1 MPEAVKAEF
10 RFLAYRISDF
20 SFTLQEGVKDFET
33 SMKMDP
39 NLEHARSDDGCHVG
53 ILSLSARIR
62 GRKGK
67 KVVLKL
73 DTTIKGKFEAPGSME
88 AEIFES
94 FCFTNGTATLIPLLR
109 ATIMTFSSQAGMNP
123 PIRIPLINVP
133 KTFSRDDKV
142 EDKSQ
147 CEE

>member
-20 SFTLQEGVKDFET
+20 SFALQEGVKDIEA
-33 SMKMDP
+33 SLQLDP
-39 NLEHARSDDGCHVG
+39 NLEYSRSDDGCHVG
-53 ILSLSARIR
+53 VLSLSAKIR
-62 GRKGK
+62 RRKGK

-73 DTTIKGKFEAPGSME
+73 DATIKGKFEAPESME
-88 AEIFES
+88 AETFES
-94 FCFTNGTATLIPLLR
+94 FCYNNGTATLIPLLR
-109 ATIMTFSSQAGMNP
+109 ATIMSFSSQAGMNP

-133 KTFSRDDKV
+133 KTFSRNDKA

-147 CEE
+147 SEE